1 MPGVADPEAALASPN
16 SGWQSRQATV
26 QALRSFLTGSFENW
40 FSTGATVIR
49 VFSLVVGNALTGL
62 SGQIL
67 PQLSIASGASRPQT
81 ASQFARQAGAL
92 CTNAWD
98 ARPPVRVIWPLTSF
112 SAPPLCPMP
121 VSASAGASAPLY
133 SPLSR
138 SRGCLKALG
147 SVATPH
153 ATPPSP
159 VVPEPP
165 VIGKCE
171 LLAWVNQV
179 LADTGESVEFSSLR
193 FGDVLLR
200 LFSLIWPA
208 VLLRVEQEAKLHPK
222 TAADVS
228 TNWELIEWA
237 LQCVGVP
244 SHFVNRQLIAEE
256 DFGACYEALVF
267 LYFLFSL
274 ATHHECEFVLAHPVA
289 NALTEFMSSEA
300 PLACLVAGGAV
311 HVPKP
316 IKEKILTPKNTPR
329 LTERQEELLKGTSEI
344 QLGAVAATAEG
355 AAFGVSG
362 TTPPSPLPAD
372 PPEQPHLQLQ
382 RPLERQDSALQASP
396 SPCVMPPARAAGRAF
411 TLTPPPAAGVS
422 QSPPRVVG
430 GAFASDGTFCSG
442 SAGETSTRPLTAERR
457 DVRVQTEAW
466 SGEGQKLKGEQLL
479 EMLQYQCELL
489 QQQLQQAVEEADTAR
504 RQHAQALQDGKEA
517 ADLRLN
523 RERETYRS
531 QLLDL
536 QTKHAAALQ
545 AMRYQHDMKIRQI
558 EDDVTIDIEVL
569 TSRSSLTGPRPS
581 TRAKEELQK
590 KQRQEAA
597 SGYPVSTSSEAQ
609 PHSQQSA
616 SASASQEAAMA
627 KVQKLEELMTE
638 RLRARDL
645 AANET
650 KMLLQDTLQQVA
662 DYKQESDARWNQWR
676 RCEAIRQSILQFATH
691 AEGLPPMPKRL
702 GQAGTP
708 PQGDALAPSRHV
720 INMQVQQIVEQSGI
734 SVPQV
739 SPLEQKLLTALAE
752 LLYMQ
757 HAQQSRHRQRELEL
771 TRLLH
776 QCQQGRK
783 GTSGACAG
791 KATLAEMGKEVL
803 LEEQVRRLE
812 SQNQRLLRT
821 SEYLRLKVEHV
832 GKWRAEDALS
842 TQQQQPQ
849 QQQDGKPEGGSS
861 GKPSTASETEG
872 AEVLQLTRGSSEAG
886 VASGMLMLREDDAT
900 IERDAELLHVL
911 KGLHRH
917 HHDSRFTDAA
927 EAELQTGSLRNVE
940 EAADICISYQTKKR
954 LVQLF
959 WMFLG
964 DFYRFRARLEE
975 GDRQVRLMQH
985 LVHEGTQAKLA
996 LEQEAAR
1003 IMTEKV
1009 SCYEQ
1014 KLQKERTHYQRTLGR
1029 TLVKLLA
1036 AQEHLDI
1043 LTQSKKKLEE
1053 DHEALLQV
1061 LHQAD
1066 HKRFNVMLN
1075 KLHSVEMTNRIL
1087 QKREHFWNQLAKAL
1101 SSQLRSPSESS
1112 QRAIQDL
1119 WSQLMGSKVLLNSD
1133 SLQLSAD
1140 STAPQQVQEDLV
1152 KLSKETG
1159 NSIAVTRRA
1168 GRRPSTGGNNNPTA
1182 LRDRQLGRSSSR
1194 ANAKNFTQSS
1204 SSSTSAVPTDS
1215 VTSSATAKRDARRA
1229 RETPAAGAPE
1239 NGEPQTA
1246 EDLDCADS
1254 FAQCLREIC
1263 CQQGADEQLSEALS
1277 SAKGSWKTAFEWIQQ
1292 TSDMEEEEEE
1302 EEEPEGDLSSGA
1314 GARPSTLRLLK
1325 AHLLKANEAGSEGD
1339 GMPKDW
1345 LALLK
1350 AMIQE
1355 AMALFRKHRALRDK
1369 EISAI
1374 APHLHACVS
1383 VHRPPSCLFASVN
1396 VTTQRPGDAV
1406 RLPPGAENILPETA
1420 LERLQRDKAQ
1430 LEQQEKA
1437 AQDAL
1442 RAETAM
1448 LRAGQK
1454 ETHQVLKTV
1463 ATHAT
1468 DIPFIVSLCKNFL
1481 AQAAVASLQEGAAHP
1496 AFTETSRE
1504 EIAPESDT
1512 SNAEGTANVTCAA
1525 RQHLEEGH
1533 LERGDYEMTA
1543 LVLPLA
1549 PRPPSPRTPPPVS
1562 VAAQAPLQPLK
1573 QHEVDDS
1580 EAGDIWKTPALLRK
1594 DSWRN
1599 GFQVDTRASTND
1611 AAECEVPPS
1620 SRCGNGVRQGPL
1632 GSLPSRSVKGNAASS
1647 DRSERSLAGE
1657 KETARVFAS
1666 FSESRGSG
1674 CSNNSNARRAAKPPE
1689 DDSDDM
1695 CGLEDIH
1702 RIPSTTLPTPRS
1714 PPKASLAPL
1723 LSPSRLVQALRMQA
1737 QVPKSTGEVSTTNT
1751 IACQPPSAKST
1762 SSPEADDRGRA
1773 QRQLTDARESEA
1785 ESLKTQ
1791 DGFFN
1796 LDSKQDGRRTRH
1808 SRAAAEQAWEAF
1820 VGEYG
1825 LPRRNKVHS
1834 PTSATHSRR
1843 LHSWRSAY
1851 TPSSKG
1857 GESSLLERSSAV
1869 HQIQGRQRGIECER
1883 MTLGGREAME
1893 DGEEEEHDGHFGV
1906 LTRES
1911 TDCSVLQDVLN
1922 IERGL
1927 LDEEIDG
1934 GGPLFKE
1941 SAQKGLPFGNE
1952 KRAALLSDDPAQLG
1966 VSTSAFLRRL
1976 GSQLETRMQARVSCN
1991 RKTSHLN

>member
-1 MPGVADPEAALASPN
+1 
-16 SGWQSRQATV
+16 
-26 QALRSFLTGSFENW
+26 
-40 FSTGATVIR
+40 
-49 VFSLVVGNALTGL
+49 
-62 SGQIL
+62 
-67 PQLSIASGASRPQT
+67 
-81 ASQFARQAGAL
+81 
-92 CTNAWD
+92 
-98 ARPPVRVIWPLTSF
+98 
-112 SAPPLCPMP
+112 MP

-457 DVRVQTEAW
+457 DVRVQTEAVFPLDIQQQHPPLPMASLHALVEW

-821 SEYLRLKVEHV
+821 SEYLRLKVEH
-832 GKWRAEDALS
+832 
-842 TQQQQPQ
+842 
-849 QQQDGKPEGGSS
+849 PEGGSS

-1159 NSIAVTRRA
+1159 
-1168 GRRPSTGGNNNPTA
+1168 
-1182 LRDRQLGRSSSR
+1182 
-1194 ANAKNFTQSS
+1194 
-1204 SSSTSAVPTDS
+1204 
-1215 VTSSATAKRDARRA
+1215 
-1229 RETPAAGAPE
+1229 
-1239 NGEPQTA
+1239 
-1246 EDLDCADS
+1246 
-1254 FAQCLREIC
+1254 
-1263 CQQGADEQLSEALS
+1263 
-1277 SAKGSWKTAFEWIQQ
+1277 
-1292 TSDMEEEEEE
+1292 
-1302 EEEPEGDLSSGA
+1302 
-1314 GARPSTLRLLK
+1314 ARPSTLRLLK

-1369 EISAI
+1369 EVDELKKEREIHMEQSKKVGSDDCG
-1374 APHLHACVS
+1374 PLLLPYRFVRMRMELMLQLSDQETLC
-1383 VHRPPSCLFASVN
+1383 ASLREQKTFFQKQHQLVL
-1396 VTTQRPGDAV
+1396 A
-1406 RLPPGAENILPETA
+1406 A

-1737 QVPKSTGEVSTTNT
+1737 QVPKSTGEGSQEAERLTGSSCAAFMSAEESSLVPSEASAIQQPSACAGLHSQAALAVSTTNT